1 MSSAEP
7 LPHIPPTLPI
17 FPLPSVQLFP
27 HALLPLHV
35 FEPRYRALVRDA
47 VAGAQLI
54 AMPSLLPGYEADYD
68 GRPAVRPV
76 CGVGRVVA
84 FDPLPDGRSNILLE
98 GVARLRITDELPP
111 EHLYRVVRAD
121 RLADV
126 YPADDPLDD
135 EKRTL
140 VLLADQLSMRLPEGG
155 ETLRTLARSQPEA
168 GAICDVLAAAL
179 LTDGGE
185 RQELLEELDV
195 QRRLQRMTEHLGT
208 MLARFA
214 DHHGPAN

>member
-7 LPHIPPTLPI
+7 LPPTVPI

-68 GRPAVRPV
+68 GRPAVRAV

-98 GVARLRITDELPP
+98 GVARLRITGELPP
-111 EHLYRVVRAD
+111 DQLYRVVSAH
-121 RLADV
+121 V
-126 YPADDPLDD
+126 LDD
-135 EKRTL
+135 VCPDDAAALASPLRTL

-155 ETLRTLARSQPEA
+155 ETLRTLARSQSAA
-168 GAICDVLAAAL
+168 GAVCDVLAAAL

-195 QRRLQRMTEHLGT
+195 RRRLRRMTEHLGT

>member
-1 MSSAEP
+1 MSSAEH
-7 LPHIPPTLPI
+7 LPPTIPI

-47 VAGAQLI
+47 VAGTQLI
-54 AMPSLLPGYEADYD
+54 AMPSLLPGFEADYE
-68 GRPAVRPV
+68 GRPPVRTI
-76 CGVGRVVA
+76 CGVGRVAA

-98 GVARLRITDELPP
+98 GVARVRIAGELPP
-111 EHLYRVVRAD
+111 DRLYRIVEVEPLRD
-121 RLADV
+121 H
-126 YPADDPLDD
+126 YPAGDSLEAP
-135 EKRTL
+135 KRTL

-155 ETLRTLARSQPEA
+155 ETLRTLARSQESP
-168 GAICDVLAAAL
+168 GAVCDVLAAAL
-179 LTDGGE
+179 LTDGAE

-195 QRRLQRMTEHLGT
+195 RRRLERMTEHLGT